1 MRTAI
6 SRCRRAA
13 ATAMVFLCVAG
24 TAHAQSAPPPVAAVR
39 AALAQPHGLRDAAA
53 RQRVAP
59 QASGRRSGRANSYA
73 TKATAVAAMGFVGF
87 FVGAALAGMAAYAM
101 KASGN
106 GGQTIMLTGGAAGAV
121 GGGFLG
127 GWLAS
132 R

>member
-1 MRTAI
+1 
-6 SRCRRAA
+6 
-13 ATAMVFLCVAG
+13 MVLLCIAG
-24 TAHAQSAPPPVAAVR
+24 TVHAETAPPPLTAVR
-39 AALAQPHGLRDAAA
+39 AGLAQPHALRDAAA

-59 QASGRRSGRANSYA
+59 QTSGQRSGRASSKA

-87 FVGAALAGMAAYAM
+87 WVGAFVSSMTAYALR
-101 KASGN
+101 ANDGN
-106 GGQTIMLTGGAAGAV
+106 GGKTIFLTGGVAGAV